1 MRILNLVS
9 TGVILIAIFSLYVL
23 WKIFEKS

>member
-9 TGVILIAIFSLYVL
+9 TGVILIAIFFSLRAL
-23 WKIFEKS
+23 KIVEKS

>member
-9 TGVILIAIFSLYVL
+9 TGVILIAIFSLYVP
-23 WKIFEKS
+23 WKFVEKS